1 MVWSTQGWSGCPA
14 PRLAELTT
22 REAGINLMPRSNRA
36 AAGGKSRSA
45 VRAKNRKLKADAPPE
60 KRRGKADK

>member
-1 MVWSTQGWSGCPA
+1 
-14 PRLAELTT
+14 LAELTT